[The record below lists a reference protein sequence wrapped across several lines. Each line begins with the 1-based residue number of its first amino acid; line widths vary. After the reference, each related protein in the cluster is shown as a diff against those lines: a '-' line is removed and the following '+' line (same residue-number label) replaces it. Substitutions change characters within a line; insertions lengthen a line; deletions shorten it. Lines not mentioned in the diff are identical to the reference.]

1 MTVDARAV
9 DEAGDDDDEAEEEAE
24 EEAAAPP
31 PPDDGACAAAL
42 ATLRGAM
49 AEMCAPVATVR
60 MRGAF
65 DVLAARVGVAAEEAD

>member
-9 DEAGDDDDEAEEEAE
+9 EGDADDEAEEEAE

-42 ATLRGAM
+42 ATLRWAM
-49 AEMCAPVATVR
+49 ADMCAPVATER
-60 MRGAF
+60 MRGAI